1 MLLRRLL
8 SLWDFVLAATK
19 PRRLKPAP
27 LFPGSGV
34 LLSQLFSGAP
44 GGNGQSKPKLFSTH
58 VLFAE
63 PRKKLAE
70 HFDVEYWTGEE
81 RPPRAEVLQR
91 VSGKDALICLLTEK
105 VDREL
110 LDAAGPN
117 LRIVANVAV
126 GFDNIDVPECTE
138 RNVAVTNTPGV
149 LDETTA
155 DFAWTLLMAVARRLV
170 EGDRM
175 ARSGAWT
182 KWNLDQLCG
191 TDVWGKTLGIIGL
204 GRIGRAVARR
214 ASGFRMRIIY
224 NSATRA
230 AAEIEKEFNA
240 EYMSR
245 EAVFEQADFVS
256 LHVPLNAATRGLVG
270 PAELAKMKRTA
281 FLINTTRG
289 PVVQEAALID
299 ALERSVI
306 AGAALD
312 VFEREPLIP
321 DGLRRDN
328 VVLAPHLG
336 SASIETR
343 TRMALI
349 ASGKRYRLFRLEVA
363 SANDTEPGGA
373 APKLNCI
380 AG

>member
-1 MLLRRLL
+1 
-8 SLWDFVLAATK
+8 V
-19 PRRLKPAP
+19 
-27 LFPGSGV
+27 
-34 LLSQLFSGAP
+34 
-44 GGNGQSKPKLFSTH
+44 NKPKLFSTH
-58 VLFAE
+58 VLFEE

-70 HFDVEYWTGEE
+70 RFNVEYWTGEE

-126 GFDNIDVPECTE
+126 GFDNIDVPACTE

-182 KWNLDQLCG
+182 RWNLDQLCG
-191 TDVWGKTLGIIGL
+191 TDIWGKTLGIIGL

-214 ASGFRMRIIY
+214 ASGFRMGILY
-224 NSATRA
+224 NSTSRA
-230 AAEIEKEFNA
+230 PLEIEKELNA
-240 EYMSR
+240 EYASR
-245 EAVFEQADFVS
+245 DAVFEQADFVS
-256 LHVPLNAATRGLVG
+256 LHVPLNADTRGLVG
-270 PAELAKMKRTA
+270 PAELAEMKRTA

-289 PVVQEAALID
+289 PVVQEAALVE
-299 ALERSVI
+299 ALERGLI

-336 SASIETR
+336 SASVETR

-349 ASGKRYRLFRLEVA
+349 AVENAIAFFDGKRPP
-363 SANDTEPGGA
+363 TI
-373 APKLNCI
+373 LNPE
-380 AG
+380 ALR

>member
-1 MLLRRLL
+1 
-8 SLWDFVLAATK
+8 V
-19 PRRLKPAP
+19 
-27 LFPGSGV
+27 
-34 LLSQLFSGAP
+34 
-44 GGNGQSKPKLFSTH
+44 SKPKLFSTH
-58 VLFAE
+58 VLFEE
-63 PRKKLAE
+63 PRQKLAE
-70 HFDVEYWTGEE
+70 HFDVEYWTREE
-81 RPPRAEVLQR
+81 RPPRAEVLKR
-91 VSGKDALICLLTEK
+91 VSGKDALVCLLTEK
-105 VDREL
+105 IDREL

-126 GFDNIDVPECTE
+126 GFDNIDVPACTE
-138 RNVAVTNTPGV
+138 RKVAVTNTPGV

-155 DFAWTLLMAVARRLV
+155 DFAWTLLMAVARRLI

-224 NSATRA
+224 NSTTRA
-230 AAEIEKEFNA
+230 AAEIEKELNA
-240 EYMSR
+240 EYLTR
-245 EAVFEQADFVS
+245 DAVFEQADFLS

-270 PAELAKMKRTA
+270 PAELVKMKRTA

-289 PVVQEAALID
+289 PVVQEAALVD
-299 ALERSVI
+299 ALERGLI

-336 SASIETR
+336 SASVETR
-343 TRMALI
+343 TKMALI
-349 ASGKRYRLFRLEVA
+349 AVENAIAFFAGKRPP
-363 SANDTEPGGA
+363 TI
-373 APKLNCI
+373 LNPE
-380 AG
+380 ALHPN

>member
-1 MLLRRLL
+1 M
-8 SLWDFVLAATK
+8 
-19 PRRLKPAP
+19 
-27 LFPGSGV
+27 
-34 LLSQLFSGAP
+34 
-44 GGNGQSKPKLFSTH
+44 
-58 VLFAE
+58 
-63 PRKKLAE
+63 
-70 HFDVEYWTGEE
+70 
-81 RPPRAEVLQR
+81 
-91 VSGKDALICLLTEK
+91 
-105 VDREL
+105 
-110 LDAAGPN
+110 
-117 LRIVANVAV
+117 
-126 GFDNIDVPECTE
+126 
-138 RNVAVTNTPGV
+138 TNTPGV

-214 ASGFRMRIIY
+214 ASGFRMRVLY
-224 NSATRA
+224 NSTTRA
-230 AAEIEKEFNA
+230 PVEIEKELNA
-240 EYMSR
+240 EYVSR
-245 EAVFEQADFVS
+245 DAVFEQADFLS
-256 LHVPLNAATRGLVG
+256 LHVPLNAATRGLIG

-299 ALERSVI
+299 ALERGLI

-336 SASIETR
+336 SASVETR

-349 ASGKRYRLFRLEVA
+349 AVENAIAFFAGKRPP
-363 SANDTEPGGA
+363 TI
-373 APKLNCI
+373 LNPE
-380 AG
+380 ALRQN

>member
-1 MLLRRLL
+1 
-8 SLWDFVLAATK
+8 V
-19 PRRLKPAP
+19 
-27 LFPGSGV
+27 
-34 LLSQLFSGAP
+34 
-44 GGNGQSKPKLFSTH
+44 SKPKLFSTH
-58 VLFAE
+58 VLFE
-63 PRKKLAE
+63 GPRQKLAQ
-70 HFDVEYWTGEE
+70 HFDVDFWTGED
-81 RPPRAEVLQR
+81 RPPRAEVLKR

-126 GFDNIDVPECTE
+126 GFDNIDVPACTE
-138 RNVAVTNTPGV
+138 RKVAVTNTPGV

-155 DFAWTLLMAVARRLV
+155 DFAWTLLMAVARRLI

-224 NSATRA
+224 NSTTRA
-230 AAEIEKEFNA
+230 AAEIEKELNA
-240 EYMSR
+240 EYLPR
-245 EAVFEQADFVS
+245 DAVFEQADFLS
-256 LHVPLNAATRGLVG
+256 LHVPLNSATRGLVG

-281 FLINTTRG
+281 FLINTARG

-299 ALERSVI
+299 ALERGLI

-336 SASIETR
+336 SASVETR

-349 ASGKRYRLFRLEVA
+349 AVESAIALFAGRRPPTV
-363 SANDTEPGGA
+363 
-373 APKLNCI
+373 LNPEALRRI
-380 AG
+380 

>member
-1 MLLRRLL
+1 
-8 SLWDFVLAATK
+8 V
-19 PRRLKPAP
+19 
-27 LFPGSGV
+27 
-34 LLSQLFSGAP
+34 
-44 GGNGQSKPKLFSTH
+44 SKPKLFSTH
-58 VLFAE
+58 VLFEE
-63 PRKKLAE
+63 PRQKLAKN
-70 HFDVEYWTGEE
+70 FDVEYWTGED
-81 RPPRAEVLQR
+81 RPPRAEFLKR
-91 VSGKDALICLLTEK
+91 ISGKDALVCLLTEK
-105 VDREL
+105 IDREL

-126 GFDNIDVPECTE
+126 GFDNIDVPACTE

-155 DFAWTLLMAVARRLV
+155 DFAWTLLMAVARHLV

-224 NSATRA
+224 NSTTRA
-230 AAEIEKEFNA
+230 PVEIENELNA
-240 EYMSR
+240 EYLSR
-245 EAVFEQADFVS
+245 DAVFEQADFLS

-270 PAELAKMKRTA
+270 AAELAKMKRTA

-299 ALERSVI
+299 ALERGVI

-312 VFEREPLIP
+312 VFEREPFIP

-349 ASGKRYRLFRLEVA
+349 AVENAIAFFAGQRPPTILNPEVLRQ
-363 SANDTEPGGA
+363 N
-373 APKLNCI
+373 
-380 AG
+380 

>member
-1 MLLRRLL
+1 
-8 SLWDFVLAATK
+8 V
-19 PRRLKPAP
+19 
-27 LFPGSGV
+27 
-34 LLSQLFSGAP
+34 
-44 GGNGQSKPKLFSTH
+44 SKPKLFSTH
-58 VLFAE
+58 VLFEE
-63 PRKKLAE
+63 PRQKLEE
-70 HFDVEYWTGEE
+70 HFDVEYWTPEE
-81 RPPRAEVLQR
+81 RPPRAEVLKR
-91 VSGKDALICLLTEK
+91 VSGKDALVCLLTEK
-105 VDREL
+105 IDREL

-126 GFDNIDVPECTE
+126 GFDNIDVPACTE
-138 RNVAVTNTPGV
+138 RKVAVTNTPGV

-155 DFAWTLLMAVARRLV
+155 DFAWTLLMAVARRLI

-224 NSATRA
+224 NSTTRA
-230 AAEIEKEFNA
+230 PVEIEKELNA

-245 EAVFEQADFVS
+245 DAVFERADFLS

-270 PAELAKMKRTA
+270 PAELARMKRTA

-299 ALERSVI
+299 ALERGLI

-336 SASIETR
+336 SASVETR

-349 ASGKRYRLFRLEVA
+349 AVENAIAFFAGKRPPTIL
-363 SANDTEPGGA
+363 NPGA
-373 APKLNCI
+373 LRQN
-380 AG
+380 

>member
-1 MLLRRLL
+1 
-8 SLWDFVLAATK
+8 
-19 PRRLKPAP
+19 
-27 LFPGSGV
+27 V
-34 LLSQLFSGAP
+34 LLSPVDFRAP
-44 GGNGQSKPKLFSTH
+44 GPRVNKPKLFSTH
-58 VLFAE
+58 ILFEE
-63 PRKKLAE
+63 PRRKLAE
-70 HFDVEYWTGEE
+70 HFDVEYWTGND
-81 RPPRAEVLQR
+81 RPPRTEVLAR
-91 VSGKDALICLLTEK
+91 VSGMDALISLLTEK
-105 VDREL
+105 VDREM

-126 GFDNIDVPECTE
+126 GFDNIDVPACTK
-138 RNVAVTNTPGV
+138 RGIAVTNTPGV

-155 DFAWTLLMAVARRLV
+155 DFAFALMMAVARRLV

-214 ASGFRMRIIY
+214 ASGFRMRVIY
-224 NSATRA
+224 NSRTRA
-230 AAEIEKEFNA
+230 AAEVERELNA
-240 EYMSR
+240 EYKTR
-245 EAVFEQADFVS
+245 GEVFAEADFLS
-256 LHVPLNAATRGLVG
+256 LHVPLDASTRGLVG
-270 PAELAKMKRTA
+270 PAELAGMKRTA

-299 ALERSVI
+299 ALERGVI

-336 SASIETR
+336 SASVETR

-349 ASGKRYRLFRLEVA
+349 AVENVVALFDGRRPPTILNPEVLRQ
-363 SANDTEPGGA
+363 N
-373 APKLNCI
+373 
-380 AG
+380 

>member
-1 MLLRRLL
+1 
-8 SLWDFVLAATK
+8 V
-19 PRRLKPAP
+19 
-27 LFPGSGV
+27 
-34 LLSQLFSGAP
+34 
-44 GGNGQSKPKLFSTH
+44 SKPKLFSTH
-58 VLFAE
+58 VLFEE
-63 PRKKLAE
+63 PRRKLAE
-70 HFDVEYWTGEE
+70 HFDVEYWTADD
-81 RPPRAEVLQR
+81 RPPRAEVLR
-91 VSGKDALICLLTEK
+91 RISGKDALICLLTEK

-126 GFDNIDVPECTE
+126 GFDNIDVTACTE
-138 RNVAVTNTPGV
+138 RKIAVTNTPGV

-170 EGDRM
+170 EGDRL

-214 ASGFRMRIIY
+214 AAGFRMRIIY
-224 NSATRA
+224 HSTTRA
-230 AAEIEKEFNA
+230 PAEVEKELNA

-245 EAVFEQADFVS
+245 DAVFEQADFIS

-270 PAELAKMKRTA
+270 PTELAKMKRTA

-299 ALERSVI
+299 ALERGEI

-328 VVLAPHLG
+328 IVLAPHLG
-336 SASIETR
+336 SASVETR
-343 TRMALI
+343 TRMAMI
-349 ASGKRYRLFRLEVA
+349 AVENAIAFFSGKRPP
-363 SANDTEPGGA
+363 TI
-373 APKLNCI
+373 LNPE
-380 AG
+380 ALR

>member
-1 MLLRRLL
+1 M
-8 SLWDFVLAATK
+8 
-19 PRRLKPAP
+19 
-27 LFPGSGV
+27 
-34 LLSQLFSGAP
+34 
-44 GGNGQSKPKLFSTH
+44 
-58 VLFAE
+58 
-63 PRKKLAE
+63 
-70 HFDVEYWTGEE
+70 
-81 RPPRAEVLQR
+81 
-91 VSGKDALICLLTEK
+91 
-105 VDREL
+105 
-110 LDAAGPN
+110 
-117 LRIVANVAV
+117 AV
-126 GFDNIDVPECTE
+126 GFDNIDVPACTE
-138 RNVAVTNTPGV
+138 RKVAVTNTPGV

-224 NSATRA
+224 NSTTRA
-230 AAEIEKEFNA
+230 PAEIEKELNA

-245 EAVFEQADFVS
+245 DAVFEQADFLS

-299 ALERSVI
+299 ALERGLI

-336 SASIETR
+336 SASVETR

-349 ASGKRYRLFRLEVA
+349 AVENAIAFFAGKRPPTILNPEVLRQ
-363 SANDTEPGGA
+363 N
-373 APKLNCI
+373 
-380 AG
+380 

>member
-1 MLLRRLL
+1 M
-8 SLWDFVLAATK
+8 
-19 PRRLKPAP
+19 
-27 LFPGSGV
+27 
-34 LLSQLFSGAP
+34 
-44 GGNGQSKPKLFSTH
+44 SKPKLFSTH
-58 VLFAE
+58 VLFEE
-63 PRKKLAE
+63 PRRKLAE
-70 HFDVEYWTGEE
+70 HFDVEYWTGED
-81 RPPRAEVLQR
+81 RPLREEFLRQVA
-91 VSGKDALICLLTEK
+91 GKDALVCLLTEK
-105 VDREL
+105 IDHEALDR
-110 LDAAGPN
+110 AGPN

-126 GFDNIDVPECTE
+126 GYDNIDVPACTE

-155 DFAWTLLMAVARRLV
+155 DFAWTLLMAVARRLI
-170 EGDRM
+170 EADRM
-175 ARSGAWT
+175 ARSGAWK

-214 ASGFRMRIIY
+214 ASGFRMRVFY
-224 NSATRA
+224 NSTTRA
-230 AAEIEKEFNA
+230 PAEIEKELNA
-240 EYMSR
+240 EYVSKD
-245 EAVFEQADFVS
+245 AVFEQADFVS

-289 PVVQEAALID
+289 PVVQEAALVD
-299 ALERSVI
+299 ALDRGLI

-312 VFEREPLIP
+312 VFEREPIIP

-349 ASGKRYRLFRLEVA
+349 AAENAIAFFAGQRPPTILNPEVLRQ
-363 SANDTEPGGA
+363 N
-373 APKLNCI
+373 
-380 AG
+380 